1 MVIATIIGSS
11 AAVFTMFSFLP
22 QVIKVIRTKSARDV
36 SVAMLI
42 LQNLGVSLW
51 VAYGIARRDPVII
64 LANSVSL
71 LILLSLLFLY
81 SKYGRNKTR
90 GVSCQ

>member
-1 MVIATIIGSS
+1 MIATIIGLS

-36 SVAMLI
+36 SVVMLI
-42 LQNLGVSLW
+42 LQNLGVGLW

-64 LANSVSL
+64 FANTVSVSIL
-71 LILLSLLFLY
+71 LILLALY
-81 SKYGRNKTR
+81 FKYGKSKTR